1 MKTQRSE
8 LKVAAIYGA
17 LLILLYWAMQNLD
30 TLSGWF
36 RVGLGLFAPFLLGLI
51 IAFVINV
58 PMAALEKALFGTAT
72 GKKRKLA
79 RSLSLVLTL
88 LLVAGLIF
96 VVLFLVVPELAKSIT
111 MLGNNIPDFLKEV
124 QTWSEELATQYPEIF
139 VGIATIDM
147 DWQSIINQAITIVQA
162 GLTGFL
168 TSIVSVASGVFSGL
182 LSFFLALVFG
192 IYVLLQKEKLREQA
206 VEVLYAFTPKQ
217 RADRIMSVASLTGR
231 TFSSFLTGQ
240 CVEAVILGL
249 MFFVSMSI
257 FRLPYTLL
265 VSVLTGFAALIPIFG
280 AFIGCAV
287 GAFLILMVNP
297 MQAVWFLLLFIII
310 QQVEGN
316 LIYPRVVG
324 GSIGLPSIW
333 VLLAVTVGGSAMGIA
348 GMLIFIP
355 LCSVLYT
362 LLWETVE
369 KRKELSVVPEDDKFI
384 DQGGTV

>member
-124 QTWSEELATQYPEIF
+124 QTWSEELAAQYPEIF

-231 TFSSFLTGQ
+231 TFSSFLT
-240 CVEAVILGL
+240 
-249 MFFVSMSI
+249 
-257 FRLPYTLL
+257 
-265 VSVLTGFAALIPIFG
+265 
-280 AFIGCAV
+280 
-287 GAFLILMVNP
+287 
-297 MQAVWFLLLFIII
+297 
-310 QQVEGN
+310 
-316 LIYPRVVG
+316 
-324 GSIGLPSIW
+324 
-333 VLLAVTVGGSAMGIA
+333 
-348 GMLIFIP
+348 
-355 LCSVLYT
+355 
-362 LLWETVE
+362 
-369 KRKELSVVPEDDKFI
+369 
-384 DQGGTV
+384 

>member
-124 QTWSEELATQYPEIF
+124 QTWSEELAAQYPEIF

>member
-1 MKTQRSE
+1 
-8 LKVAAIYGA
+8 
-17 LLILLYWAMQNLD
+17 
-30 TLSGWF
+30 
-36 RVGLGLFAPFLLGLI
+36 
-51 IAFVINV
+51 
-58 PMAALEKALFGTAT
+58 
-72 GKKRKLA
+72 
-79 RSLSLVLTL
+79 LSLVLTL

-124 QTWSEELATQYPEIF
+124 QTWSEELAAQYPEIF

-316 LIYPRVVG
+316 L
-324 GSIGLPSIW
+324 
-333 VLLAVTVGGSAMGIA
+333 
-348 GMLIFIP
+348 
-355 LCSVLYT
+355 
-362 LLWETVE
+362 
-369 KRKELSVVPEDDKFI
+369 
-384 DQGGTV
+384 